1 MHILTHTIYTHLR
14 RPCLASQPPW
24 TTSLSHLPCNCK
36 IMPLK
41 RYDISPSLVV
51 ANFSSKASRR
61 SSAQSRS
68 SHKSSFLPHSAWGWP
83 LWGVSRGCS
92 LGAGF
97 LDRAE
102 KETKNDFSSLPPTLG
117 PFSAEAKSWYSLTQ
131 GVLYGTSCLM
141 LKNVIPNTW
150 RANSLRLPLN
160 LLFIPAT
167 SC

>member
-1 MHILTHTIYTHLR
+1 MDLTAFGSSDVPVSRSSMGKLALNCNDNSTSSNPPKSHTLTNIYSHTYEIYTTYRCTYSHTIYTHLR

-68 SHKSSFLPHSAWGWP
+68 SHKSSFLPHSA
-83 LWGVSRGCS
+83 
-92 LGAGF
+92 
-97 LDRAE
+97 
-102 KETKNDFSSLPPTLG
+102 
-117 PFSAEAKSWYSLTQ
+117 
-131 GVLYGTSCLM
+131 
-141 LKNVIPNTW
+141 
-150 RANSLRLPLN
+150 
-160 LLFIPAT
+160 
-167 SC
+167 